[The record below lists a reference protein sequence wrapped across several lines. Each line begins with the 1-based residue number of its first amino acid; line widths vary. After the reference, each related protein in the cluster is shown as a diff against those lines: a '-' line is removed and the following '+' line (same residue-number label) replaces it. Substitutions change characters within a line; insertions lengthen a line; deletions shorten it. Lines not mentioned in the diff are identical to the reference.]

1 MNKHKIS
8 IRPYTLTILPYNTLL
23 SPVYDFTGACV
34 VALTKIRLCCVIHT
48 YSWCW
53 CLVSWMCSLS
63 FSEPELAVSAAG
75 VAFLSVCMCVRM
87 CVTCCSHCTMWTE
100 RERLWRYATP
110 LAEWSINLLRPLYY
124 TCWIPAGSV
133 ASNIHTYIQTAQ
145 RNEFM
150 SLWTIEHSECSMLSS
165 FIKSC

>member
-1 MNKHKIS
+1 MNNHKIS

-75 VAFLSVCMCVRM
+75 VAFLSVCMCVRV
-87 CVTCCSHCTMWTE
+87 CVTCCSHCTMLDRE
-100 RERLWRYATP
+100 RET
-110 LAEWSINLLRPLYY
+110 LALCNAPSGVIYKL
-124 TCWIPAGSV
+124 V
-133 ASNIHTYIQTAQ
+133 ASTVLLYVLNPSRFCCIQHTYLHTDCTTQ
-145 RNEFM
+145 
-150 SLWTIEHSECSMLSS
+150 WVHVSMNNRA
-165 FIKSC
+165 